1 MAKRFTDTEKWK
13 KYWFRTLSN
22 DHKVFWFYLLDNCD
36 HAGIWEVDF
45 ELADYFCKGVN
56 EQEIRSVFK
65 KQFIEFDNKKRW
77 FIKDFLDFQYGDLK
91 ETNRMHKS
99 VITRLQK
106 HNLIK
111 YMGHISPLDGAK
123 EKEQV
128 QDKDKVK
135 EKIKKRE
142 EKFCLEAYSFV
153 DSKGYDKLEIGK
165 FINFWTEKNK
175 SGSKMKFEM
184 QQTFDISRRLARW
197 MSNIKEWKIDK
208 PKQTEQF
215 KKAKSGLFIA
225 YCQKC
230 GSKNYPNEYQLK
242 QQSCCGVDFLPSK
255 PEPDKHNQPELDA
268 KIIAKVFN

>member
-153 DSKGYDKLEIGK
+153 DSKGYDKLEISK
-165 FINFWTEKNK
+165 FINF
-175 SGSKMKFEM
+175 
-184 QQTFDISRRLARW
+184 
-197 MSNIKEWKIDK
+197 
-208 PKQTEQF
+208 
-215 KKAKSGLFIA
+215 
-225 YCQKC
+225 
-230 GSKNYPNEYQLK
+230 
-242 QQSCCGVDFLPSK
+242 
-255 PEPDKHNQPELDA
+255 
-268 KIIAKVFN
+268 